1 MRGLKVCSVFVSAAW
16 IVFGACAATAQTF
29 NSGSTGAD
37 GAFAPTTSVQ
47 LPIPAD
53 GVFNFTTINIPAG
66 VTVSFAT
73 RPGVHQA
80 PISLL
85 ATGNVV
91 VTGRIDVSGGNGGGG
106 GSGTQLFG
114 NGGVAGPGG
123 YDGGAGSNGLQGGSG
138 GAGLGPGGGL
148 PGSATAFPGHAG
160 HLNPAAGVSGGR
172 AYGDPR
178 LVPLVGGSGGGGG
191 ASQFFGSTGGGG
203 GGGGGALL
211 IASSATI
218 TLSGSITAAGG
229 GGGGSLGGGPA
240 GGAGSGGAVRLVA
253 STLVGNASIDVN
265 GGPGASPGR
274 IRVEAFANSATV
286 NGGAIGGVTVGT
298 PDVLMLS
305 VVGLR
310 IGAIGGVRAPLLPGG
325 SYGAPDVILPAGTT
339 SPVTVALEASQIPL
353 GTTITVTATPL
364 SGAPV
369 LAISTPL
376 VGTPAAATATAT
388 LAIPTAQPSVISAT
402 ASFTLAGTQ

>member
-1 MRGLKVCSVFVSAAW
+1 MHGLKLCRAFVSVAF
-16 IVFGACAATAQTF
+16 IVSGPYAATAQIF
-29 NSGSTGAD
+29 NSNSTGAD
-37 GAFAPTTSVQ
+37 GAFAPTTSVR
-47 LPIPAD
+47 LPIPPD
-53 GVFNFTTINIPAG
+53 GIFNFTTINIPTG

-73 RPGVHQA
+73 RPGVRQP

-91 VTGRIDVSGGNGGGG
+91 VAGRVDVSGENGGGG
-106 GSGTQLFG
+106 GSGAQLSG

-123 YDGGAGSNGLQGGSG
+123 YDGGGGSNGLQGASG

-160 HLNPAAGVSGGR
+160 HLIAALGVSGGR
-172 AYGDPR
+172 AYGDAR
-178 LVPLVGGSGGGGG
+178 LVPLIGGSGGGGS

-211 IASSATI
+211 IASSGTI
-218 TLSGSITAAGG
+218 TLSGSITATGG
-229 GGGGSLGGGPA
+229 GGGGSSGGPA

-253 STLVGNASIDVN
+253 STLVGNASIDVS
-265 GGPGASPGR
+265 GGSGASPGR
-274 IRVEAFANSATV
+274 IRIEAFTNSATV
-286 NGGAIGGVTVGT
+286 SGGAIGGVTVGT
-298 PDVLMLS
+298 PDVIMLS
-305 VVGLR
+305 IVGLR
-310 IGAIGGVRAPLLPGG
+310 IGAIAGVRAPLTPAG
-325 SYGAPDVILPAGTT
+325 SYVTPDVILPAGTT

-376 VGTPAAATATAT
+376 VGTAAAATATAT